1 MISSVQFYRNPIPSF
16 YWTAPLHMFELLRHS
31 NGSHSCYVQMQDCN
45 SIFILIKTFKREC
58 IANTVLAT
66 ATLWRQSTYI
76 TCPVNPYW
84 QLTAC
89 LSYRNINYLN
99 GLSGSS
105 RVMTV
110 YGTKNNKRDN
120 VRIKPTMRRLRVSTV
135 VVEKSVHT
143 LLASGCSLCHPA
155 RNVRVPYCLKQPE
168 RL

>member
-1 MISSVQFYRNPIPSF
+1 MTKYVKKRSDCKKKFLYGMISSVQFYRNPIPSF

-31 NGSHSCYVQMQDCN
+31 NGSHSCYVQMQECN

-58 IANTVLAT
+58 IANTVLAK

-120 VRIKPTMRRLRVSTV
+120 VRI
-135 VVEKSVHT
+135 HT